1 MFGNLNRLV
10 LMGIRFSYLK
20 RLRFNLLSKF
30 FQLFLLATF
39 GLANTKLS
47 YASPQTPSQ
56 ALPKMFQKPPGID
69 YYQFKKQETVVP
81 QMPQIDI
88 NQQEDTGIKIN
99 LKSLIILAPKELQNI
114 VDKEKYYKSLI
125 GTPQSINDLYQIAYE
140 IERDFNE
147 KGYPLVRV
155 ILPIQ
160 ELAPE
165 QATVFFKVIDGFI
178 EKVDLSKVPKA
189 QTLRTYAYLKPL
201 INKKSLTLKVL
212 ERQLLLASNTAGLSL
227 TSSLIPGVKEG
238 STRLV
243 IEAEHKLL
251 SGGISFDNSQ
261 SEQLGRQQGQ
271 ASTNIS
277 SALGLGET
285 ISLFGLARPTIKG
298 MSGTGHDVPIR
309 AGGFSVSVPIGN
321 KGLTTGLSYLE
332 SMTRPGGEVQSL
344 GLEANMK
351 SAQVT
356 ASYPIIYSR
365 NSALFS
371 RATLSWTDELQQTN
385 AGGVDEDLSHDR
397 ITTARLGFSYN
408 SCATGCLGIDAEIS
422 KGLDIASRSNSEV
435 GEGTPL
441 SKSTATS
448 TFTHFN
454 LHGRYSL
461 SPHEN
466 ILFKVNGGGQYT
478 LNDLVNSEQKGITGE
493 EKLSAFSSGA
503 ISGEEVW
510 FVRGQLNFNNKLSKD
525 LTISPYIYGAGG
537 VAYINQPTAT
547 ERAATAA
554 KSMGLGLEINGG
566 DEYFFYKRIS
576 GKIELSKNW
585 ATSNVED
592 VSDVRLNKKH
602 FLVSLSM
609 RF

>member
-1 MFGNLNRLV
+1 M
-10 LMGIRFSYLK
+10 LMGTRFSYLK
-20 RLRFNLLSKF
+20 RLRLNFLSKVF
-30 FQLFLLATF
+30 HLLLVVFF
-39 GLANTKLS
+39 GLVNTKLS
-47 YASPQTPSQ
+47 YAAPQTPSQ

-69 YYQFKKQETVVP
+69 YYQFKKQENVI
-81 QMPQIDI
+81 PQIPPVEVK
-88 NQQEDTGIKIN
+88 QQQDTGIKIN

-114 VDKEKYYKSLI
+114 IDKEKYYKMTI
-125 GTPQSINDLYQIAYE
+125 GVPQSINDLYNIAFE

-155 ILPIQ
+155 ILPVQ
-160 ELAPE
+160 ELEPE
-165 QATVFFKVIDGFI
+165 QASVFFKVIDGFI

-201 INKKSLTLKVL
+201 INKKNMTLKLL
-212 ERQLLLASNTAGLSL
+212 ERQLLLASNSAGLTL

-243 IEAEHKLL
+243 IEAKHKLL
-251 SGGISFDNSQ
+251 SGGISFDNMQ

-309 AGGFSVSVPIGN
+309 AGGFSISVPIGN
-321 KGLTTGLSYLE
+321 KGFTTGLSYLE
-332 SMTRPGGEVQSL
+332 SMTRPGGEVQTL

-371 RATLSWTDELQQTN
+371 RATVSWTDELQQTN

-397 ITTARLGFSYN
+397 ITAARLGLSFNNCSR
-408 SCATGCLGIDAEIS
+408 GCLGIDAEIS

-441 SKSTATS
+441 SKSSATS

-454 LHGRYSL
+454 LNGRYNVNL
-461 SPHEN
+461 YKD
-466 ILFKVNGGGQYT
+466 IFFKANGGGQYT

-510 FVRGQLNFNNKLSKD
+510 FLRGQLNLNKRLSKD
-525 LTISPYIYGAGG
+525 LTISPYVYGAGG

-547 ERAATAA
+547 ERVATAA
-554 KSMGLGLEINGG
+554 KSMGIGLEINGG

-602 FLVSLSM
+602 VLVSLSM